1 MNERD
6 KSLWPTPQG
15 KVTPRTYKFWK
26 YLLENGLDES
36 KLGQCVETAGFK
48 NKHPRSYAKKLLD
61 NPVVNALFNE
71 EMERKGLTVP
81 ALVSKMVEL
90 LDAKKESHFE
100 GQKPVPDGRLQK
112 DTLRLAMEVRNVFLN
127 PKLTIEKTEEHFYQF
142 DFDTLHRAEQI
153 TGEQI
158 IEVIPEPEE
167 LDEDLESPL

>member
-6 KSLWPTPQG
+6 KNDWPTPQG

-36 KLGQCVETAGFK
+36 KLGQCVEAAGFK

-90 LDAKKESHFE
+90 LGATKESHFE
-100 GQKPVPDGRLQK
+100 GKDPVPDGRLQK

-127 PKLTIEKTEEHFYQF
+127 PKLTIEKKEEHLYQF
-142 DFDTLHRAEQI
+142 DFDTLRRAEI
-153 TGEQI
+153 VTGEQI

-167 LDEDLESPL
+167 LDENLDRPL

>member
-1 MNERD
+1 LNERD

-15 KVTPRTYKFWK
+15 KVTPRTAKFWK

-36 KLGQCVETAGFK
+36 KLGQCVEAAGFNNK
-48 NKHPRSYAKKLLD
+48 NPRSYAKKLLD

-71 EMERKGLTVP
+71 EMEHQHLTVP

-90 LDAKKESHFE
+90 LQAKKESKFE
-100 GQKPVPDGRLQK
+100 DAEPVPDGRLQK
-112 DTLRLAMEVRNVFLN
+112 DVLRMALELRNAFLD
-127 PKLTIEKTEEHFYQF
+127 PKLVIEKKEEHFYQF
-142 DFDTLHRAEQI
+142 DFDTLRRAEI
-153 TGEQI
+153 VTGEQI